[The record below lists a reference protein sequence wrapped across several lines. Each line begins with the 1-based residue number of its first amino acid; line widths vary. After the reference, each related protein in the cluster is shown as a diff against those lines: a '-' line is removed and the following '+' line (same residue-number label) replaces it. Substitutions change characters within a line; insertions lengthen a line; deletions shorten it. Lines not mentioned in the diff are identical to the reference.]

1 MVDYSAYFS
10 AITKYQRVKLGE
22 TERSSLLKI
31 INAPESAS
39 KIASYFKL
47 KRRQAARFND
57 DHYASIKILQNIDL
71 IEDAQEEKFL
81 RGATYLQV
89 NNLGII
95 LYFI

>member
-22 TERSSLLKI
+22 TERSSLLRI
-31 INAPESAS
+31 RNAPESTS

-47 KRRQAARFND
+47 KRKAGTCFND

-71 IEDAQEEKFL
+71 IEDAQGEKFL
-81 RGATYLQV
+81 RGATY
-89 NNLGII
+89 
-95 LYFI
+95 